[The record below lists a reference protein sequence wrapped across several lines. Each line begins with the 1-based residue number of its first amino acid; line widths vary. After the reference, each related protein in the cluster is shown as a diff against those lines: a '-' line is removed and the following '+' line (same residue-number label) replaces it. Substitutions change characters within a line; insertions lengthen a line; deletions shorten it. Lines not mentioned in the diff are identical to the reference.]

1 VVALVLLAAM
11 VLYLLALLFVWLIL
25 RIMGPLPFKVF
36 GTVIGSLTV
45 GLSVQMM
52 IAALIEVGLLSSS
65 ASVLG

>member
-11 VLYLLALLFVWLIL
+11 VLYLLAMLFVGPIL
-25 RIMGPLPFKVF
+25 RILGPFPFKVF

-45 GLSVQMM
+45 GFSIRM
-52 IAALIEVGLLSSS
+52 IIVALIEIGLLSSS